1 MGGRKWSPVLQKARD
16 MIRLWTLVRRKL
28 TKCKV
33 SIRTIIRLN
42 KKLDIDTTHVSIQ
55 ETQKGLDEAYTE
67 YKRIRVQHEELHKT
81 YREKLA
87 QGRATE
93 GNSTAASELKKM
105 IHRERQ
111 RQTARR
117 VRRAVG
123 KSRGAGTTKVQ
134 VVRGGRLTEI
144 TSKSEMENAILQEN
158 EEKFHQTEQWCP
170 LLHGQLAIDLGLV
183 GDGPKVP
190 DILRGTYTCPPGTSE
205 HTRKWIQHMKIED
218 EVEQEKIVTKL
229 SGYRS
234 GWNRI
239 NERTASGELHMG
251 HFKAGCAH
259 KEIGWLHF
267 AMSTIPMIT
276 GYSPARWRQGTD
288 VMLLKAPE
296 IYLLEKL
303 RTIVLYE
310 ADYNHENKRIGRD
323 AMHLALAQGQI
334 VKEQYSS
341 PGRSAQDNALNKRLV
356 FDQFRF
362 QKKPSE
368 CAHAT

>member
-1 MGGRKWSPVLQKARD
+1 M
-16 MIRLWTLVRRKL
+16 
-28 TKCKV
+28 
-33 SIRTIIRLN
+33 
-42 KKLDIDTTHVSIQ
+42 
-55 ETQKGLDEAYTE
+55 
-67 YKRIRVQHEELHKT
+67 
-81 YREKLA
+81 
-87 QGRATE
+87 
-93 GNSTAASELKKM
+93 
-105 IHRERQ
+105 
-111 RQTARR
+111 
-117 VRRAVG
+117 
-123 KSRGAGTTKVQ
+123 
-134 VVRGGRLTEI
+134 VRGGRLTEI

-362 QKKPSE
+362 KKKPFGMCTCDLKSCYDRIVHSAASIALQRIGIALPRIQCMFATVQRLVHRVRTAYGRSE
-368 CAHAT
+368 GTFGGDTHNYLLPPQGTGQGNGAAPAIWSILSSTKQPNKLKDL